1 MGSGSGKRIFN
12 IAAGDVRITLKERS
26 IMIWVFL
33 MPLAFMFFFGI
44 SFGGGGGGV
53 PKSTITIENR
63 DSGFL
68 SLDLIEAL
76 KCENLN
82 LVDSLAEGENPVRT
96 LIIPERFTRDILSRE
111 KTELVL
117 SKEKNSNFD
126 AGQAASVAIFRGL
139 AKVCSGLIEV
149 EIEEVKKGDKRF
161 IIQSD
166 SVSGSL
172 WSLSGGRPEVVSEY
186 KTRLDT
192 ILAREPIIT
201 LKDEFAGKGKRKGIP
216 SGFQSSVPGSLVM
229 FVLMGMVFSGTA
241 IVAERASGVLKRI
254 AVSPAEKMEIVTGK
268 LLGRMVIA
276 GVQILFL
283 LIAGRF
289 LFSITLGNSYIGL
302 IFLMTAFAFCTGS
315 FALLFGSLFSDP
327 DQVTGF
333 AVLTS
338 LAMSS
343 LGGCWWPLEVV
354 SKPFRIVAFCLPTG
368 WAINGLHKI
377 ISFGYGLS
385 SIIQHISILIIFGII
400 FLVIASKKLKITM

>member
-1 MGSGSGKRIFN
+1 MSSGSGRRIFN

-26 IMIWVFL
+26 IMIWAFL
-33 MPLAFMFFFGI
+33 MPLAFMFFFGV
-44 SFGGGGGGV
+44 SFGGGSGGV
-53 PKSTITIENR
+53 PKATITIENR

-68 SLDLIEAL
+68 SRDLIEAL
-76 KCENLN
+76 RCENLY
-82 LVDSLAEGENPVRT
+82 LVDSLGEGENPVRT
-96 LIIPERFTRDILSRE
+96 LIIPEGFTRDILSRE
-111 KTELVL
+111 KAELVL

-126 AGQAASVAIFRGL
+126 AGQAASMAVFRGL
-139 AKVCSGLIEV
+139 AKVCSGLLEI
-149 EIEEVKKGDKRF
+149 EIEEVQRGDKRF

-172 WSLSGGRPEVVSEY
+172 WSLSGGRPQRVIEY
-186 KTRLDT
+186 GTRIDT
-192 ILAREPIIT
+192 ILAREPLIT
-201 LKDEFAGKGKRKGIP
+201 LKDEFAGKGKEIP
-216 SGFQSSVPGSLVM
+216 GGFQSSVPGSLVM

-241 IVAERASGVLKRI
+241 IVAERTSGVLKRI
-254 AVSPAEKMEIVTGK
+254 AVSPAGKMEIVTGK

-276 GVQILFL
+276 GVQIVFL

-289 LFSITLGNSYIGL
+289 LFGITLGNSYIGL
-302 IFLMTAFAFCTGS
+302 IFLMVAFAFCTGS

-354 SKPFRIVAFCLPTG
+354 SKPFRIIAFCLPTG

-385 SIIQHISILIIFGII
+385 SIIQHISVLIIFGSI